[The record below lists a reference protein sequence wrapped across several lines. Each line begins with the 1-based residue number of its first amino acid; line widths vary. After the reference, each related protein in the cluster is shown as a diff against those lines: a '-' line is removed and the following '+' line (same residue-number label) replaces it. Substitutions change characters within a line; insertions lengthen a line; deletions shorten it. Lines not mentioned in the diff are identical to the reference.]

1 MQNTLLD
8 IDDGD
13 EDYMDEG
20 QESMVENRCIGQL
33 PIELPPALNLDACL
47 HTGFIDEIKKFSKKV
62 FTLALVLWVG
72 SYTFVTC
79 LNYAA
84 ERQVFRIR
92 LEFFKSILR
101 QDLSW
106 YDTRTSTNFATK
118 MTEDL
123 NKLQEGIGEKIGM
136 LCFLVSTFVL
146 SILKAFLHG
155 WQLTLLLLSMI
166 PMMAVCTFFLSRIQV
181 SQSSSLPLSLS
192 RRPTHRT
199 RWQCTKRQ
207 DPLQRR

>member
-1 MQNTLLD
+1 
-8 IDDGD
+8 
-13 EDYMDEG
+13 MDEG

-47 HTGFIDEIKKFSKKV
+47 HTDFIDEIKKFSKKV

-181 SQSSSLPLSLS
+181 SQSSSGY
-192 RRPTHRT
+192 R
-199 RWQCTKRQ
+199 
-207 DPLQRR
+207 